1 MLGAQDHR
9 RPLAVGVSESLCPAL
24 AIDEVL
30 VERAIELLLTQ
41 DIIIE
46 PHLTLF
52 VREKKHKLAVCTQMH
67 FHRV

>member
-41 DIIIE
+41 DVIIE
-46 PHLTLF
+46 PQLTLF
-52 VREKKHKLAVCTQMH
+52 VREK
-67 FHRV
+67 